1 MRARLGVTLALVL
14 GGAAVLSATT
24 PAFATRENLT
34 AVALG
39 MSLDAIVAVG
49 MTVLIVSGG
58 FDLSVGAVMGL
69 AGTAAAL
76 VATRGGDSGAAAL
89 AALAA
94 GLATGA
100 AVGAVN
106 GVVIGTIGVNPLV
119 ATLATMSIAR
129 GLVLVLT
136 GGYGLSNLP
145 ASFDALGQS
154 TVLGQQSPIWAM
166 VVLVP
171 LGDLLLRHSLW
182 LRPNYAVGGNERAAR
197 LSGIRVE
204 RLKLGNYML
213 TGTLAGLAGVLLAA
227 RLGTASVSAGMN
239 TELRV
244 IAAVVLG
251 GASLSG
257 GEGTV
262 AGAFLGVLLMALIGN
277 ALNLFAVS
285 PNWQS
290 LITGGVLLAAVTL
303 DAVARKGRSRLIG
316 RNSGG
321 VRREKYPLEESA

>member
-1 MRARLGVTLALVL
+1 VTLGLVL
-14 GGAAVLSATT
+14 VGAVLLAATT
-24 PAFATRENLT
+24 PAFATSANLT

-58 FDLSVGAVMGL
+58 FDLSVGAVMALSG
-69 AGTAAAL
+69 AVAAL
-76 VATRGGDSGAAAL
+76 AATAGGDHGATAL
-89 AALAA
+89 AALAS
-94 GLATGA
+94 GLGTGA

-106 GVVIGTIGVNPLV
+106 GMVIARLGVNPLV

-145 ASFDALGQS
+145 PAFNALGQAQL
-154 TVLGQQSPIWAM
+154 LGQQPPIWAM
-166 VVLVP
+166 ALLVP
-171 LGDLLLRHSLW
+171 LGDVLLRYSRW
-182 LRPNYAVGGNERAAR
+182 LRPNYAIGGNERAAH
-197 LSGIRVE
+197 LSGIPVA
-204 RLKLGNYML
+204 RLKLTNYML
-213 TGTLAGLAGVLLAA
+213 AGTLAGLAGVLLAA
-227 RLGTASVSAGMN
+227 RLGTATVSAGMN
-239 TELRV
+239 AELRV

-262 AGAFLGVLLMALIGN
+262 IGSFLGVLLMALIGN
-277 ALNLFAVS
+277 ALNLLAVS

-290 LITGGVLLAAVTL
+290 LITGGVLLLAVTL
-303 DAVARKGRSRLIG
+303 DAAGRRFRQSQ
-316 RNSGG
+316 
-321 VRREKYPLEESA
+321 P

>member
-1 MRARLGVTLALVL
+1 MRARLGVTLGLVII
-14 GGAAVLSATT
+14 AAGVLTAST
-24 PAFATRENLT
+24 PIFATRANLT

-58 FDLSVGAVMGL
+58 FDLSVGAVMAL
-69 AGTAAAL
+69 AGAVAAL
-76 VATRGGDSGAAAL
+76 AATAGGDRGDVAL

-94 GLATGA
+94 GLGTGA

-106 GVVIGTIGVNPLV
+106 GGVIAQLGVNPLV

-145 ASFDALGQS
+145 PAFNAFGQS
-154 TVLGQQSPIWAM
+154 QLLGQQPPIWAM
-166 VVLVP
+166 ALLVP
-171 LGDLLLRHSLW
+171 LGDLLLRHSRW
-182 LRPNYAVGGNERAAR
+182 LRPSYAIGGNERAAH
-197 LSGIRVE
+197 LSGIPVA
-204 RLKLGNYML
+204 RLKITNYVL
-213 TGTLAGLAGVLLAA
+213 TGALAGLAGVLLAA
-227 RLGTASVSAGMN
+227 RLGTATVSAGMN
-239 TELRV
+239 AELRV

-262 AGAFLGVLLMALIGN
+262 LGSFLGVLLMALIGN

-290 LITGGVLLAAVTL
+290 LITGGVLLFAVTL
-303 DAVARKGRSRLIG
+303 DAAGRRWRQRG
-316 RNSGG
+316 
-321 VRREKYPLEESA
+321 